1 MNKPLNFSE
10 FIAKYQNLRNEVY
23 ASVPIATNLPQV
35 KLAPI
40 NTLAMAA
47 YKRWG
52 NMRTPPNGGWDWSSW
67 VAHYRERHHKRF
79 EAAIWY
85 GSTLCGLCLGKL
97 SEKNVH
103 VRLEIL
109 EGSTERAHPL
119 KGRVAYVALTG
130 FELFGYASGAEEV
143 RVIDPVDGAISTY
156 KALGYSL
163 QPASK
168 VNPRFLSK
176 KIGI

>member
-1 MNKPLNFSE
+1 
-10 FIAKYQNLRNEVY
+10 
-23 ASVPIATNLPQV
+23 
-35 KLAPI
+35 
-40 NTLAMAA
+40 
-47 YKRWG
+47 
-52 NMRTPPNGGWDWSSW
+52 MRTPPNGGWDWSSW
-67 VAHYRERHHKRF
+67 FAHYRERHHKRF

-130 FELFGYASGAEEV
+130 FELFGLLKKLELLTQLTEQLV
-143 RVIDPVDGAISTY
+143 LIRHWAI
-156 KALGYSL
+156 AYSL
-163 QPASK
+163 QAK
-168 VNPRFLSK
+168 
-176 KIGI
+176 